1 VAEWLDAP
9 AVGLD
14 AWLSRLIEE
23 SAVSI
28 RLVPLALTLLVLAS
42 AQAQNT
48 FAAAASTGPVAATK
62 SEPGA
67 MPSAFV
73 VKFKVKPGMNAAF
86 EQAFKEMQAGV
97 RAHEPGNLYYD
108 FFVTVQDPQTYV
120 IVERYRDA
128 AAISAHGQS
137 EHGKKLFATLHDL
150 LDGPPDAMRLVLI
163 SEK

>member
-1 VAEWLDAP
+1 M
-9 AVGLD
+9 
-14 AWLSRLIEE
+14 
-23 SAVSI
+23 SI
-28 RLVPLALTLLVLAS
+28 RLVPLALTLLALGS
-42 AQAQNT
+42 AQAQT
-48 FAAAASTGPVAATK
+48 ASSA
-62 SEPGA
+62 EPGA

-86 EQAFKEMQAGV
+86 EQAFKEMQAAV
-97 RAHEPGNLYYD
+97 RTHEPGNLYYD

-150 LDGPPDAMRLVLI
+150 IDGPPDAMRLVLI
-163 SEK
+163 GAK